1 MFKNKRVRA
10 AVWCGAGLSLVA
22 GGVGVGVAFAV
33 PAGSVKA
40 VAPYAQ
46 AAAVVNADGT
56 VDRSKGIEAVTKT
69 ATGRYCVE
77 LEDKSLDVRKVVPTA
92 TLQLYAFD
100 YDVQVVT
107 KPDPQCGSDPHTLLV
122 GTGKPGI
129 WADVAFTLI
138 VS

>member
-1 MFKNKRVRA
+1 VFKNKRIRA
-10 AVWCGAGLSLVA
+10 AVWVGAALGLAA

-33 PAGSVKA
+33 PAGSAKA
-40 VAPYAQ
+40 TAPYAQ

-56 VDRSKGIEAVTKT
+56 VDRSKGIQAVTKS

-77 LEDKSLDVRKVVPTA
+77 LEDKSLDVSKVVPTA

-122 GTGKPGI
+122 GTGKPGT
-129 WADVAFTLI
+129 WADVPFTLT